1 MELFA
6 IKMNFAIHSN
16 VPSKLEHPRAVDSYQ
31 GGRGQYC
38 ACKRGAVGPPGAPGE
53 TGPRGWRGE
62 PGSRGQKGEEGS
74 FDFLLAIVKDLRTDI
89 DQLKAKLGGRQ
100 GGSLDPRRFG
110 GQG

>member
-1 MELFA
+1 MFF
-6 IKMNFAIHSN
+6 K
-16 VPSKLEHPRAVDSYQ
+16 Q
-31 GGRGQYC
+31 GGRGHYC

-89 DQLKAKLGGRQ
+89 DQLKAKMGGRQ
-100 GGSLDPRRFG
+100 GDNLDPRRFA

>member
-1 MELFA
+1 MLKIHFITHVFA
-6 IKMNFAIHSN
+6 KCFF
-16 VPSKLEHPRAVDSYQ
+16 KQ
-31 GGRGQYC
+31 GGRGHYC

-89 DQLKAKLGGRQ
+89 DQLKAKMRGRQ
-100 GGSLDPRRFG
+100 GDDLDPRRFA